1 MARAN
6 GLRRRDRN
14 EGHRLHA
21 RGTLCLYARAAP
33 PRGELGGRFPV
44 QHQVGLLRAFLF
56 GVRVPHAGRGRSGA
70 RGDRLPGGRH
80 QPGGPHR
87 DGAPVGCARLGR
99 DLPRRPRL
107 GARRSD
113 HGERSG
119 AGRLGPCALGAQR
132 GLASFPDAHGP
143 AVAAQ
148 LALSMGS
155 ARPQVERMGAW
166 IQSGP
171 PARPVELRRHSGRG
185 LARADRGALHDPGP
199 DHRRP
204 PRVVAAPAGAARPG
218 AEGLARLLPQARR
231 TRPGARVVRGAAG
244 LLDAGRPRPAGLAA
258 RDPAHR
264 RALYR
269 RALRRPRAR
278 REGGRAATAGAR
290 VAARMSRIVLLL
302 AAVLAL
308 SPAALAKPP
317 RDKPAQTYAKRPD
330 VRAFIREMVEQHG
343 FVERELSSL
352 FSRAQ
357 RMEPILQAI
366 STPAETTRAWRDYRD
381 MLLSERRL
389 AGGVEF
395 WNKHREALERA
406 EREYGVAPE
415 YIVAIIGVETLYGR
429 NTGRWRI
436 IDALATLAFDYP
448 PRADF
453 FRQELTSYLLLARDE
468 GINVFAVKG
477 SYAGAFGIPQFMPGS
492 ARRFAVDF
500 DGSGAID
507 LHRSPVDAV
516 GSVANF
522 LNRHGWQPGGEV
534 MFEAQVQ
541 GEGYRPFADGKL
553 EPKYPIGI
561 LLGAGVEAPGV
572 PEELTGQ
579 LAALIELPSEGYS
592 SEFRLG
598 LQNFY
603 VLTRYNRSAFYAAA
617 VAELAKALRQAM
629 K

>member
-1 MARAN
+1 MRK
-6 GLRRRDRN
+6 
-14 EGHRLHA
+14 
-21 RGTLCLYARAAP
+21 TLFVAIA
-33 PRGELGGRFPV
+33 
-44 QHQVGLLRAFLF
+44 LF
-56 GVRVPHAGRGRSGA
+56 
-70 RGDRLPGGRH
+70 
-80 QPGGPHR
+80 
-87 DGAPVGCARLGR
+87 
-99 DLPRRPRL
+99 
-107 GARRSD
+107 
-113 HGERSG
+113 
-119 AGRLGPCALGAQR
+119 AL
-132 GLASFPDAHGP
+132 
-143 AVAAQ
+143 
-148 LALSMGS
+148 
-155 ARPQVERMGAW
+155 
-166 IQSGP
+166 
-171 PARPVELRRHSGRG
+171 
-185 LARADRGALHDPGP
+185 
-199 DHRRP
+199 
-204 PRVVAAPAGAARPG
+204 APAAWAQASRDKQ
-218 AEGLARLLPQARR
+218 PQA
-231 TRPGARVVRGAAG
+231 
-244 LLDAGRPRPAGLAA
+244 
-258 RDPAHR
+258 
-264 RALYR
+264 
-269 RALRRPRAR
+269 
-278 REGGRAATAGAR
+278 
-290 VAARMSRIVLLL
+290 
-302 AAVLAL
+302 
-308 SPAALAKPP
+308 
-317 RDKPAQTYAKRPD
+317 YAKRPE

-343 FVERELSSL
+343 FVERELSYV
-352 FSRAQ
+352 FSRAH

-366 STPAETTRAWRDYRD
+366 STPAETTRSWNDYRD
-381 MLLSERRL
+381 MLLSERRV
-389 AGGVEF
+389 AGGIEF

-453 FRQELTSYLLLARDE
+453 FRQELASYLLLARDE
-468 GINVFAVKG
+468 GINVFAMRG

-492 ARRFAVDF
+492 ARRYAVDF

-522 LNRHGWQPGGEV
+522 LSRHGWQPGGEA

-541 GEGYRPFADGKL
+541 GEGYRPFADGRL

-579 LAALIELPSEGYS
+579 LAALIELPSAGYS

-617 VAELAKALRQAM
+617 VAELAKALRQGM